1 MEHGG
6 LWNKPIDIQEPGHL
20 IFHVEVDMLT
30 SRSLWKLWRYRK
42 QFMLMC
48 KLNIEKKKRFCII
61 SNSIPQVNA

>member
-48 KLNIEKKKRFCII
+48 KLNIEKKKKVLH
-61 SNSIPQVNA
+61 N